1 MCYDDRYNEWKG
13 DMMSEKRKL
22 DQETVD
28 KMLRAHKNWAYPYLE
43 DGPGYPADLS

>member
-1 MCYDDRYNEWKG
+1 MTIWVCYDDRYNEWKG

-28 KMLRAHKNWAYPYLE
+28 KMLHELE
-43 DGPGYPADLS
+43 LRKPTSLGVG